1 MLLQAERIGDLGRDL
16 LHGGA
21 KVTPND
27 SSLVSQLWQQLF
39 DGIGRN
45 CKADTDIAAR
55 LTEDRRIDAN
65 HFTAQIDQGTARV
78 TWIDRSV
85 GLDEVVVRSGTDLP
99 TFGADNAGGHGMVE
113 TKGIADRH
121 DPLADFQTIRVAE
134 GDGREI
140 LSGVNFDHS
149 DIGFLVLADNLGV
162 VSFPVR

>member
-45 CKADTDIAAR
+45 CKADTDIA
-55 LTEDRRIDAN
+55 
-65 HFTAQIDQGTARV
+65 ARV